1 MSDADAD
8 CTTGA
13 LTSPDNQD
21 LCEEAVEAAHARA
34 YAIIDQA
41 ATRPSIDRELLQR
54 AYHYA
59 FDKHSAH
66 RRKSG
71 ELYITHPIEVVGILM
86 QLEVDTATMAAG
98 FLHDVIEDCEI
109 TKKDLAEAFSAEIAT
124 LVDGVSKLKL
134 ADFERLAPD
143 LAAAAK
149 EKDASKIQSAGTPKK
164 RPHEARSSAENLRKI
179 LLAMARDLRV
189 MVIKLADRLHNLKTI
204 SGLAPDRQQ
213 RMAEE
218 TLSVYAPL
226 AARLGIWDLKWQL
239 EDLAFKTLQP
249 IEYKYLTEQIAR
261 TRRDREADIAESI
274 STLRTAFDQGTLD
287 VEINGRPKH
296 LWSIYKKMNEQEI
309 PLSDIYDLIALRVI
323 VDSVPECYAALG
335 IVHETYLPIP
345 GKFDDYIAKRKSNGY
360 QSLHTKVYGPRGEPL
375 EVQIRTW
382 EMHKTSEFGIAAHWA
397 YKEKGDGAVA
407 GNNDFERKMAFLRK
421 QLFEWQRDARDT
433 SEFLSQV
440 STDLFTS
447 QVFVFTPHGDV
458 IDLPS
463 GATPIDFAYRIHT
476 GIGEHLAIARVNGK
490 TVPLSYQF
498 DNGDICEVISRPN
511 ATPSLDW
518 LGVAKSTHAKNKIRH
533 YFRVQ
538 RHDISVVRGR
548 EALTDELHRLSL
560 STEIIKDTKRLL
572 VLSQAFNKE
581 SGEDLFAAIGFGDT
595 PLGAVIH
602 RIRREFE
609 ESPDPTLRLPKR
621 VSGHTSKLAITT
633 DKVDGVAIVRA
644 KCCLPLPGDTVIGYV
659 TRGRGMVLHRD
670 GCTNIANFRQQ
681 EPERLQEVDWTA
693 GGRYA
698 TGVIIETL
706 DRTGLLRDVTDVL
719 AGSDTFITGI
729 NTYSHRDKGTATLRI
744 DLDSPSLTHLETLI
758 RKLQAIP
765 DLLAVYRLGV
775 GADEIEPP
783 SRIAHQER

>member
-8 CTTGA
+8 SAGTTV
-13 LTSPDNQD
+13 TTPDIQD

-41 ATRPSIDRELLQR
+41 ATRPSIDRDLLLR
-54 AYHYA
+54 SYHYA

-109 TKKDLAEAFSAEIAT
+109 TKKDLSEAFSAEIAT

-149 EKDASKIQSAGTPKK
+149 EKDASKNLGGGTPKK

-249 IEYKYLTEQIAR
+249 VEYKHLTEQIAR

-447 QVFVFTPHGDV
+447 QVFVFTPRGDV

-560 STEIIKDTKRLL
+560 SNEIIKDTKRLL

-581 SGEDLFAAIGFGDT
+581 SGEDLFA
-595 PLGAVIH
+595 
-602 RIRREFE
+602 
-609 ESPDPTLRLPKR
+609 
-621 VSGHTSKLAITT
+621 
-633 DKVDGVAIVRA
+633 
-644 KCCLPLPGDTVIGYV
+644 
-659 TRGRGMVLHRD
+659 
-670 GCTNIANFRQQ
+670 
-681 EPERLQEVDWTA
+681 
-693 GGRYA
+693 
-698 TGVIIETL
+698 
-706 DRTGLLRDVTDVL
+706 
-719 AGSDTFITGI
+719 
-729 NTYSHRDKGTATLRI
+729 
-744 DLDSPSLTHLETLI
+744 
-758 RKLQAIP
+758 
-765 DLLAVYRLGV
+765 
-775 GADEIEPP
+775 
-783 SRIAHQER
+783 

>member
-1 MSDADAD
+1 MSDADAGPAD
-8 CTTGA
+8 CT
-13 LTSPDNQD
+13 LTTPDVQD
-21 LCEEAVEAAHARA
+21 LCEEAVAAAHARA

-41 ATRPSIDRELLQR
+41 ASRSSIDRELLLR
-54 AYHYA
+54 SYHYA

-109 TKKDLAEAFSAEIAT
+109 TKADLAEAFSAEIAT

-149 EKDASKIQSAGTPKK
+149 EKDASKHPAVGAPKK

-249 IEYKYLTEQIAR
+249 LDYKHLTEQIAR

-323 VDSVPECYAALG
+323 VDSVPDCYAALG

-447 QVFVFTPHGDV
+447 QVFVFTPRGDV
-458 IDLPS
+458 IDLPT

-548 EALTDELHRLSL
+548 EALTDELHRLNL
-560 STEIIKDTKRLL
+560 STEVIKDTKRLL
-572 VLSQAFNKE
+572 VFAQAFNKE

-621 VSGHTSKLAITT
+621 VSGQTSKLSITT

-670 GCTNIANFRQQ
+670 GCINIAGFRLQ

-719 AGSDTFITGI
+719 AGTDTFITGI

-744 DLDSPSLTHLETLI
+744 DLDSPSLSHLETLI
-758 RKLQAIP
+758 RKLQTIP

-783 SRIAHQER
+783 SRLAHQ

>member
-1 MSDADAD
+1 MREHA
-8 CTTGA
+8 T
-13 LTSPDNQD
+13 PQD
-21 LCEEAVEAAHARA
+21 LVESHALICEESVEAAHARA
-34 YAIIDQA
+34 FSIIDQA
-41 ATRPSIDRELLQR
+41 ASRPSVDRDVLSK
-54 AYHYA
+54 AYYYA
-59 FDKHSAH
+59 FEKHLEH

-98 FLHDVIEDCEI
+98 FLHDVMEDCEV
-109 TKKDLAEAFSAEIAT
+109 TKAELTEEFSAEIAT
-124 LVDGVSKLKL
+124 LVDGVTKLKF
-134 ADFERLAPD
+134 ADFERVAPN

-149 EKDASKIQSAGTPKK
+149 EKEAIAKSSSLSQSKKK
-164 RPHEARSSAENLRKI
+164 PIETRSGAENLRKI

-204 SGLAPDRQQ
+204 EGLSRDRQI
-213 RMAEE
+213 RMADE

-249 IEYKYLTEQIAR
+249 DAYKQLTDQIAR

-274 STLRTAFDQGTLD
+274 TMLKAAFDSGNLQ

-296 LWSIYKKMNEQEI
+296 LWSIYQKMEEQN
-309 PLSDIYDLIALRVI
+309 LVLADIYDLIALRVI
-323 VDSVPECYAALG
+323 VDSVPECYSALG

-345 GKFDDYIAKRKSNGY
+345 GKFDDYVAKRKSNGY

-397 YKEKGDGAVA
+397 YKEKGEGAVA

-433 SEFLSQV
+433 SEFLSQI
-440 STDLFTS
+440 STDLFTN
-447 QVFVFTPHGDV
+447 QVFVFTPRGDV

-490 TVPLSYQF
+490 TVPLSYKF
-498 DNGDICEVISRPN
+498 DNGDICDVISRPN

-518 LGVAKSTHAKNKIRH
+518 LQIAKSTHARSKIKH

-538 RHDISVVRGR
+538 RRDVSITRGR
-548 EALTDELHRLSL
+548 EALHDELHRLNL
-560 STEIIKDTKRLL
+560 SSDLLRDAKRMLPL
-572 VLSQAFNKE
+572 AQAFNKE
-581 SGEDLFAAIGFGDT
+581 LADDLFAAIGFGDT

-602 RIRREFE
+602 RIRRDYD
-609 ESPDPTLRLPKR
+609 ESSDVTLRLPKQFHDS
-621 VSGHTSKLAITT
+621 VSKLTITADT
-633 DKVDGVAIVRA
+633 VDGIAIVRA
-644 KCCLPLPGDTVIGYV
+644 KCCLPLPGDAVIGYV

-670 GCTNIANFRQQ
+670 GCNNLVAW
-681 EPERLQEVDWTA
+681 RLQEPQRLQDVNWTA
-693 GGRYA
+693 GGRYS

-719 AGSDTFITGI
+719 AGTDTFITGI

-744 DLDSPSLTHLETLI
+744 DLDSPSLAHLETLI
-758 RKLQAIP
+758 RKLQTIQ

-775 GADEIEPP
+775 GAVEITAPTHDAA
-783 SRIAHQER
+783 SS

>member
-1 MSDADAD
+1 MSDADAGPAD
-8 CTTGA
+8 GPLTT
-13 LTSPDNQD
+13 PDVQD
-21 LCEEAVEAAHARA
+21 LCEEAVAAAHARA

-41 ATRPSIDRELLQR
+41 ATRSSIDRELLLR
-54 AYHYA
+54 SYHYA

-109 TKKDLAEAFSAEIAT
+109 TKADLTAAFSAEIAT

-149 EKDASKIQSAGTPKK
+149 EKDASKHPAAGAPKK

-249 IEYKYLTEQIAR
+249 LDYKHLTEQIAR

-447 QVFVFTPHGDV
+447 QVFVFTPRGDV
-458 IDLPS
+458 IDLPT
-463 GATPIDFAYRIHT
+463 GATPIDFAYTLHT
-476 GIGEHLAIARVNGK
+476 NLGHRCRGARVDGAM
-490 TVPLSYQF
+490 VPLNTQLK
-498 DNGDICEVISRPN
+498 NGQTVEVTAIKEGGPSR
-511 ATPSLDW
+511 DW
-518 LGVAKSTHAKNKIRH
+518 LNP
-533 YFRVQ
+533 
-538 RHDISVVRGR
+538 
-548 EALTDELHRLSL
+548 EL
-560 STEIIKDTKRLL
+560 
-572 VLSQAFNKE
+572 
-581 SGEDLFAAIGFGDT
+581 GF
-595 PLGAVIH
+595 
-602 RIRREFE
+602 
-609 ESPDPTLRLPKR
+609 
-621 VSGHTSKLAITT
+621 
-633 DKVDGVAIVRA
+633 
-644 KCCLPLPGDTVIGYV
+644 
-659 TRGRGMVLHRD
+659 
-670 GCTNIANFRQQ
+670 
-681 EPERLQEVDWTA
+681 
-693 GGRYA
+693 
-698 TGVIIETL
+698 
-706 DRTGLLRDVTDVL
+706 
-719 AGSDTFITGI
+719 
-729 NTYSHRDKGTATLRI
+729 
-744 DLDSPSLTHLETLI
+744 
-758 RKLQAIP
+758 
-765 DLLAVYRLGV
+765 
-775 GADEIEPP
+775 
-783 SRIAHQER
+783 

>member
-1 MSDADAD
+1 MSDVAGSAVSLQGSDA
-8 CTTGA
+8 
-13 LTSPDNQD
+13 PE
-21 LCEEAVEAAHARA
+21 LCEEAVAAAHARA
-34 YAIIDQA
+34 YVIIDQA
-41 ATRPSIDRELLQR
+41 ATRPSIDRDLLLR

-109 TKKDLAEAFSAEIAT
+109 TKSDLTEAFSAEIAT

-149 EKDASKIQSAGTPKK
+149 EKDASKHPIASTPKK

-249 IEYKYLTEQIAR
+249 LEYKHLTEQIAR

-274 STLRTAFDQGTLD
+274 STLRAAFDQGTLE

-447 QVFVFTPHGDV
+447 QVFVFTPRGDV
-458 IDLPS
+458 IDLPT

-518 LGVAKSTHAKNKIRH
+518 LSVAKSTHAKNKIRH

-548 EALTDELHRLSL
+548 EALSDELHRLNL
-560 STEIIKDTKRLL
+560 STEIIKDAKRLM
-572 VLSQAFNKE
+572 VLAQAFNKE

-621 VSGHTSKLAITT
+621 VSGQTSKLAITA

-670 GCTNIANFRQQ
+670 GCTNIASFRQQ

-719 AGSDTFITGI
+719 ADSYIH
-729 NTYSHRDKGTATLRI
+729 HRD
-744 DLDSPSLTHLETLI
+744 
-758 RKLQAIP
+758 
-765 DLLAVYRLGV
+765 
-775 GADEIEPP
+775 
-783 SRIAHQER
+783 